1 MSPLPRLHA
10 LALLEEC
17 TGDHVWSVAHCE
29 LRGVPPQW
37 VTELADAFESGVDGS
52 QTLYTDAG
60 RTNQYHGVRDVD
72 LAIHLAKHLGI
83 DVDRLLVGY
92 RNRVAIVRAIKE
104 AVIDD

>member
-1 MSPLPRLHA
+1 MRPLSRLHA

-29 LRGVPPQW
+29 LRGVPDQW
-37 VTELADAFESGVDGS
+37 VTELADAFESGLDDS

-60 RTNQYHGVRDVD
+60 RTNQYHGIRDVD
-72 LAIHLAKHLGI
+72 LAIRLAKHLGI

-92 RNRVAIVRAIKE
+92 RNRVAMVRAIKE